1 MVYMTLSPTNR
12 EMFMVALR
20 VLTQYTGGVQP
31 AAEDVQVLKQSAR
44 SDERRLRIDSLACV
58 IIKRELNPEAA

>member
-12 EMFMVALR
+12 EMFVVALR

-31 AAEDVQVLKQSAR
+31 AAEDVQVLKQFAR
-44 SDERRLRIDSLACV
+44 ADEKRLRVDSLACA
-58 IIKRELNPEAA
+58 IIQRELSAEAA

>member
-31 AAEDVQVLKQSAR
+31 AAEDVQILKQNAQAN
-44 SDERRLRIDSLACV
+44 EKRLRIDSLACA
-58 IIKRELNPEAA
+58 IIQRELSVGAA